1 MNELTIY
8 HPYDRS
14 VLRTYTLKSAAE
26 GATILERMKT
36 LKPLPRY
43 ERLVI
48 LERAVELMKA
58 DFERWVEPI
67 VSESGKPIRDARV
80 EVWRAVEGVRTAA
93 AYLRF
98 QSGKETPMDLT
109 RAASGRTMFSFC
121 EPAGPVF
128 AVSAFNHPLNL
139 AVHQAVPAVAVGA
152 PVLLKP
158 ALTTPSAAFALRDV
172 FLQAGLPPGYFE
184 VVVCDNEATT
194 VLAQSRGI
202 GRFSFIGSAAVG
214 WALRAKLAPG
224 VEGVFEHGGAA
235 PVVIEPDADP
245 ELAGRLLLTGGYYH
259 AGQVCVSVQRVFVH
273 EYLYEEFAEKFS
285 RAVRTLD
292 AGNPF
297 DASTTVGPLITPAA
311 MARVR
316 TAVEKSVETGAEL
329 LAGGVEHSA
338 TVFAPTL
345 LGNTPENAP
354 VMNEEVF
361 GPVVALSPYSDVDE
375 AVARANRL
383 PFAFQAAVFTQNI
396 DRAFSIARKL
406 KATAVMI
413 NDSTTFRADW
423 APFGGYE
430 DSGLGFGGIPQTMDF
445 YSRSKTFV
453 FRHEKT

>member
-1 MNELTIY
+1 MNELTVY

-14 VLRTYTLKSAAE
+14 VLRAYSLKSAAE
-26 GATILERMKT
+26 GAAVLGRMKK

-48 LERAVELMKA
+48 LERAAELLKSG
-58 DFERWVEPI
+58 FERWVELV
-67 VSESGKPIRDARV
+67 VSESGKPVTDAKV
-80 EVWRAVEGVRTAA
+80 EVWRAVEGVRSAA

-98 QSGKETPMDLT
+98 MSGKETPMDLT
-109 RAASGRTMFSFC
+109 RSASGRTMFSIH

-139 AVHQAVPAVAVGA
+139 AVHQAVPAIAVGA

-184 VVVCDNEATT
+184 ALVCDNEATAL
-194 VLAQSRGI
+194 LARSRDV

-214 WALRAKLAPG
+214 WALRAQLAPG

-235 PVVIEPDADP
+235 PVIIEPDADS
-245 ELAGRLLLTGGYYH
+245 ELAGYLLLSGGYYH

-273 EYLYEEFAEKFS
+273 EYLYDEFAEKFS
-285 RAVRTLD
+285 RAVRTLR
-292 AGNPF
+292 AGDPF
-297 DASTTVGPLITPAA
+297 DDATVVGPLVTPEA

-316 TAVEKSVETGAEL
+316 ASVEKSLAAGAEL
-329 LAGGVEHSA
+329 LAGGVERTA
-338 TVFAPTL
+338 TVYAPTL
-345 LGNTPENAP
+345 LGRVPEHAP
-354 VMNEEVF
+354 AMSEEIF
-361 GPVVALSPYSDVDE
+361 GPVVALSSYSDMDE

-406 KATAVMI
+406 KATAVMV

-430 DSGLGFGGIPQTMDF
+430 ESGMGFGGIPQTMDF
-445 YSRSKTFV
+445 YSRAKSLV
-453 FRHEKT
+453 FRHEKN